1 MYRSEEDYLKHIYEL
16 SIEQGR
22 QQIKTIELAESLGF
36 SDQSINEKIKKLVQK
51 DYVIFEPYKGVSL
64 TDKGIEEAVRMV
76 RSHRIWE
83 VFLHQELKFPWMD
96 LHDNAEELEHAS
108 SFEVIERLYRYLG
121 EPKYCHHGNPIPD
134 VNGVVSKLAD
144 KTLFE
149 SDVDETFVVNRVMDE
164 RALLTLLDKLNIKLG
179 SELKIADKN
188 ELENHMTVLLD
199 GKEIQITDTVS
210 KLIFTF
216 K

>member
-108 SFEVIERLYRYLG
+108 SFEVIERLYQYLG

-144 KTLFE
+144 KTLLE